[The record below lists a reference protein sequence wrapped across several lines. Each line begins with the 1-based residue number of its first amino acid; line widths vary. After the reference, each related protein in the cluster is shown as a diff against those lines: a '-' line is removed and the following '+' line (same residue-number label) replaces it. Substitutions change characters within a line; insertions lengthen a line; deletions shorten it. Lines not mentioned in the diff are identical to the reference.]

1 MGHLNPIQSIAFRC
15 VTAITAFYIVRSIH
29 SQTGPP
35 GRPWARE
42 PPKSHDLTIPGA
54 SGSEVTR
61 RTLPP
66 FEKCGA
72 LAPSRPAPSLHCCR
86 ASPRGRSRFL
96 TKGTAM
102 KLSVGDIVTS
112 KITQETGRILR
123 IVKVQGRLAYVVA
136 VKDEVS
142 GREIESLWRPRELKE
157 LRTQAQKYRTQR
169 QRSKPVVPSEEKRP
183 STESD
188 LNLTDESDDCIRRK
202 A

>member
-1 MGHLNPIQSIAFRC
+1 
-15 VTAITAFYIVRSIH
+15 
-29 SQTGPP
+29 
-35 GRPWARE
+35 
-42 PPKSHDLTIPGA
+42 
-54 SGSEVTR
+54 
-61 RTLPP
+61 
-66 FEKCGA
+66 
-72 LAPSRPAPSLHCCR
+72 
-86 ASPRGRSRFL
+86 
-96 TKGTAM
+96 M

-188 LNLTDESDDCIRRK
+188 LNLTDESDDSIRRK